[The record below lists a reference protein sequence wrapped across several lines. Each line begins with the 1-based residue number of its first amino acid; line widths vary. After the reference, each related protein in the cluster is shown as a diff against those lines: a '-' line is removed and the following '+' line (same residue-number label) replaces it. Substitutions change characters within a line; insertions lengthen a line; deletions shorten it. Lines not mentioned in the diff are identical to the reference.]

1 MKNIFAF
8 LEAHEI
14 ASLAMFLKVLTY
26 HPHRVRPLGLE
37 LFCR

>member
-14 ASLAMFLKVLTY
+14 ASLAVFLKVLAY
-26 HPHRVRPLGLE
+26 HPHRVRLSGLE